1 MKNKPTKLYDP
12 ILEEEVLAYIFA
24 NPHLFPSIKANLNE
38 ESFTS
43 AVAKASYLACET
55 LSAISNKFTNV
66 DVFRKLT
73 EQNKDRLIDPS
84 QVLKFKMASR
94 MFHIQG
100 ACDQLNELR
109 DRRQLAIVAQ
119 NIIDRIDANDETISI
134 YGQSLELLNKGL
146 SSSNNGELKEIGNI
160 YEDVLVD
167 LDENAGQKKFGG
179 IDTCS
184 RALNFA
190 LGGWKKG
197 VTIIA
202 ARPSAGKSIVLLD
215 IAKNTAKLGKR
226 VLFLS
231 LEMPAE
237 DLVYRAISSEDSEFK
252 YSDLMNYRVTREQ
265 VAQIKRGDSALIKSL
280 PIRFYDGNNR
290 DVDFLSQLI
299 TKEVLGNNVEMVC
312 IDYLQLMKCNA
323 LRSKEDFAQV
333 NEVSSRLQQL
343 AKDLKIPIIALS
355 QLSRAVESRQ
365 DKRPMMSDIRSSG
378 NIEQDASVVI
388 ALYRPYYYAVGE
400 ARARNEPT
408 PPMDY
413 SLEYII
419 LKNRNG
425 FVGSLVR
432 YCDVTTNRLADSEE
446 ELFRFAPATKVI
458 DNSVFRKIDS
468 KFEEESVN
476 VTPF

>member
-1 MKNKPTKLYDP
+1 MKTKPTKLYDP
-12 ILEEEVLAYIFA
+12 ILEEDVLAYIFT
-24 NPHLFPSIKANLNE
+24 NPHLFSTIKTSLNE

-43 AVAKASYLACET
+43 ALAKASYLACET
-55 LSAISNKFTNV
+55 LSSISNKFTNV

-73 EQNKDRLIDPS
+73 EQNKDKLIEPS
-84 QVLKFKMASR
+84 EVLKFKVSSR
-94 MFHIQG
+94 MFNIQS
-100 ACDQLNELR
+100 ACDRLNELR
-109 DRRQLAIVAQ
+109 ERRQLIFVAQ
-119 NIIDRIDANDETISI
+119 EIIDRLDSNDEITSI
-134 YGQSLELLNKGL
+134 YGQALDSLNKGITG
-146 SSSNNGELKEIGNI
+146 SNAGDLKSIGELYDNVIS
-160 YEDVLVD
+160 D
-167 LDENAGQKKFGG
+167 LNENAEQKKFGG

-190 LGGWKKG
+190 LGGWKTG

-215 IAKNTAKLGKR
+215 IAKNTAKLGKK

-237 DLVYRAISSEDSEFK
+237 DLVFRAISSEDSEYK

-265 VAQIKRGDSALIKSL
+265 VDKIKKGDSALIRSL
-280 PIRFYDGNNR
+280 PIKFYDGNNR
-290 DVDFLSQLI
+290 DVDYLSQLI
-299 TKEVLGNNVEMVC
+299 TKEVLGNKVEMVC

-323 LRSKEDFAQV
+323 IRNKEDFAQV

-343 AKDLKIPIIALS
+343 AKDLKIPIITLS

-400 ARARNEPT
+400 ARARSEPT

-446 ELFRFAPATKVI
+446 ELFRFTPEAKVI
-458 DNSVFRKIDS
+458 DNSVFRKINTSFD
-468 KFEEESVN
+468 EEVN